1 MAMNRVAESYS
12 TQNKRNEKLRWRA
25 RRDET
30 YKNNGLNFFLK
41 ENAYNRQGVT
51 GYLKIGG
58 QVLMPRASSI
68 LTKTGWAIS
77 HSAPPPL
84 TPLKHIKV

>member
-41 ENAYNRQGVT
+41 EHFYFYALAFSQDN
-51 GYLKIGG
+51 LKY
-58 QVLMPRASSI
+58 S
-68 LTKTGWAIS
+68 
-77 HSAPPPL
+77 
-84 TPLKHIKV
+84 

>member
-30 YKNNGLNFFLK
+30 YKNNGLDFSLK
-41 ENAYNRQGVT
+41 EHAYYRQGVT
-51 GYLKIGG
+51 GYLKLDGK
-58 QVLMPRASSI
+58 LPTRNLRS
-68 LTKTGWAIS
+68 LNIS
-77 HSAPPPL
+77 
-84 TPLKHIKV
+84 KFKY

>member
-41 ENAYNRQGVT
+41 EHAYYRVRNWLPKARWARSNA
-51 GYLKIGG
+51 
-58 QVLMPRASSI
+58 
-68 LTKTGWAIS
+68 
-77 HSAPPPL
+77 
-84 TPLKHIKV
+84 